1 MLLTIS
7 RISPNAV
14 ITVGG
19 AVGVLRMGV
28 SRIAVE
34 ITTNELEAVR
44 GRLVEL
50 QSAGLISFSTS
61 PADTSAGGG
70 NAVVATM
77 TASGAIAD
85 FDQILPIDTTLGA
98 ISAALPATT
107 VPGRQVLLLRVNTS
121 GTNGIIATRAPGVKI
136 NGSDSNLILPG
147 SNLAQ
152 VNRWHAMYLSA
163 TLGWMVG

>member
-7 RISPNAV
+7 RLNPNAV
-14 ITVGG
+14 ITIGG

-28 SRIAVE
+28 SRIAVDL
-34 ITTNELEAVR
+34 TTNELEAVR

-50 QSAGLISFSTS
+50 QTAGLISFSTS
-61 PADTSAGGG
+61 PADTSSGGG

-77 TASGAIAD
+77 TASGSIAD
-85 FDQILPIDTTLGA
+85 FDQILPINTTSAA
-98 ISAALPATT
+98 IVAALPQTT
-107 VPGRQVLLLRVNTS
+107 VPGRQVLLLRVNPA
-121 GTNGIIATRAPGVKI
+121 GTNGITVSRLSGVLV
-136 NGSDSNLILPG
+136 NGADSNLVLPG

-152 VNRWHAMYLSA
+152 VNRWHAVYLSS